1 MSAVFQYEF
10 VTSTVSL
17 HKNDG
22 IVCHVLNHGTESA
35 HVRIRIHKNT
45 GAGAVLVHDGG
56 DYQIVQTWSGGVG
69 HTVQQSG
76 EYWLQIKSTSDR
88 IVPKVSFERVEG
100 GIWKPFAAYAP
111 GDFAV
116 FQLIPDQKRIW

>member
-1 MSAVFQYEF
+1 MGTTYQYEF

-22 IVCHVLNHGTESA
+22 IVCHVLNHDTEPT
-35 HVRIRIHKNT
+35 HVRIRINRNT
-45 GAGAVLVHDGG
+45 GAGAIPIHDGG
-56 DYQIVQTWSGGVG
+56 DYQVAQAWSGGVA

-76 EYWLQIKSTSDR
+76 EYWLQIESVNDR

-116 FQLIPDQKRIW
+116 FQLIPDKKRLW